1 MLYIAK
7 KYIIKILTYIE
18 KRYIFKIDNE
28 KQKIIEI
35 IVTYTIKSERSERSI
50 KITLGK

>member
-1 MLYIAK
+1 MK
-7 KYIIKILTYIE
+7 KK
-18 KRYIFKIDNE
+18 
-28 KQKIIEI
+28 KIIEI

>member
-1 MLYIAK
+1 MK
-7 KYIIKILTYIE
+7 
-18 KRYIFKIDNE
+18 

-35 IVTYTIKSERSERSI
+35 IVTYTIKSVRSERSI